1 MKYKLSEQ
9 AKENIRVYT
18 IAGIL
23 IATFCF
29 LFMNGSPVFSFLKRV
44 VKILTP
50 FFIGFAIAFIL
61 MPLRNIIETRWLG
74 GLSWKK
80 KTKRTIAVISCI
92 IIFLLLITVTLLMLI
107 PQLISSVQT
116 LVGNMDVYLRT
127 LEDFVNRFQSNEE
140 YSQVIDNILQSLFTQ
155 ISTWMQQ
162 LSSLL
167 PKVLNYSVSLISSV
181 FNFFMGLIVSVYIL
195 LDEETFRSQIRKTI
209 KALFSEKT
217 SKRIFYVAELTG
229 KMFNSFIFG
238 KALDSLIIGI
248 ICWFVTSIMK
258 IPYSPLIS
266 FIIGITNMIPVFGPF
281 IGAIPSAFILLV
293 INPMAALE
301 FVIFIIIL
309 QQIDGNIIGP
319 YILGDSMGLPA
330 FWIMFAIILGGGLF
344 GVIGMFLGVPLFA
357 VIFTIGKEILKEKL
371 KIKEVREEK

>member
-18 IAGIL
+18 IAGII

-140 YSQVIDNILQSLFTQ
+140 YSQVIDNILQSLFAQ
-155 ISTWMQQ
+155 INTWMQQ
-162 LSSLL
+162 LSSLI

-195 LDEETFRSQIRKTI
+195 LDEETFRSQIRKAI

>member
-18 IAGIL
+18 IAGII

-140 YSQVIDNILQSLFTQ
+140 YSQVIDNILQSLFAQ
-155 ISTWMQQ
+155 INTWMQQ
-162 LSSLL
+162 LSSLI

-195 LDEETFRSQIRKTI
+195 LDEETFRSQIRKAI

-248 ICWFVTSIMK
+248 ICWFVTSIMN

>member
-195 LDEETFRSQIRKTI
+195 LDEETFRSQIRKAI

>member
-195 LDEETFRSQIRKTI
+195 LDEETFRSQIRKAT

>member
-127 LEDFVNRFQSNEE
+127 LEDFVNHFQANEE

-195 LDEETFRSQIRKTI
+195 LDEETFRSQIRKAI

-248 ICWFVTSIMK
+248 ICWFVTSIMN

>member
-29 LFMNGSPVFSFLKRV
+29 LFMNGSPVFSFLKKV

-61 MPLRNIIETRWLG
+61 IPLRNIIETRWLG

-155 ISTWMQQ
+155 ISNWVQQ
-162 LSSLL
+162 LSSLI

-195 LDEETFRSQIRKTI
+195 LDEETFRSQIRKAI

-248 ICWFVTSIMK
+248 ICWFVTSIMN

-357 VIFTIGKEILKEKL
+357 VIFTIGKEILKERL

>member
-18 IAGIL
+18 IAGII

-140 YSQVIDNILQSLFTQ
+140 YSQVIDNILQSLFAQ
-155 ISTWMQQ
+155 INTWMQQ
-162 LSSLL
+162 
-167 PKVLNYSVSLISSV
+167 
-181 FNFFMGLIVSVYIL
+181 
-195 LDEETFRSQIRKTI
+195 
-209 KALFSEKT
+209 
-217 SKRIFYVAELTG
+217 
-229 KMFNSFIFG
+229 
-238 KALDSLIIGI
+238 
-248 ICWFVTSIMK
+248 
-258 IPYSPLIS
+258 
-266 FIIGITNMIPVFGPF
+266 
-281 IGAIPSAFILLV
+281 
-293 INPMAALE
+293 
-301 FVIFIIIL
+301 
-309 QQIDGNIIGP
+309 
-319 YILGDSMGLPA
+319 
-330 FWIMFAIILGGGLF
+330 
-344 GVIGMFLGVPLFA
+344 
-357 VIFTIGKEILKEKL
+357 
-371 KIKEVREEK
+371 

>member
-29 LFMNGSPVFSFLKRV
+29 LFLNGSPVFSFLKRV

-61 MPLRNIIETRWLG
+61 MPLCNIIETRWLG

-155 ISTWMQQ
+155 ISNWVQQ

-167 PKVLNYSVSLISSV
+167 PKVLNYSVSFISSV
-181 FNFFMGLIVSVYIL
+181 FNFFVGLIVSVYIL
-195 LDEETFRSQIRKTI
+195 LDEETFRSQIRKAI

-248 ICWFVTSIMK
+248 ICWFVTSIMN